1 MTEAA
6 GTPSQDWSAERYARN
21 ARFVAELGEPV
32 VDWLDPK
39 PGERV
44 LDVGCGDGALTASI
58 VARGAE
64 VVGADN
70 SPNLVSAARARGIDA
85 RVIDAYALPFRAEF
99 DAAFSNAALHWMRE
113 PDLVLA
119 GVQRALKPRGRFV
132 GEMGAQGNVA
142 AISTAILAVLRAHG
156 IDGEA
161 RWPWY
166 FPTPAEF
173 AERLETHGFVVQ
185 RMELIPRPTPLPTG
199 MRGWLD
205 TFATPF
211 LAGVHDEQRHT
222 MLEEVTSLLAP
233 SLPRQGGVVDGG
245 LRAPAIRRAARA
257 LTPGDGA
264 LGDLSVCQ
272 RRHNFVASARR

>member
-1 MTEAA
+1 MPERRIGARSATRATRDSSRSWA
-6 GTPSQDWSAERYARN
+6 SPSSTGSIRSRASACSN
-21 ARFVAELGEPV
+21 
-32 VDWLDPK
+32 
-39 PGERV
+39 
-44 LDVGCGDGALTASI
+44 VGCGDGALTAAI

-64 VVGADN
+64 VVGIDS
-70 SPNLVSAARARGIDA
+70 SPSLVEAARTRGIDA
-85 RVIDAYALPFRAEF
+85 RVIDAYAMPFRAEF

-119 GVQRALKPRGRFV
+119 GIQRALVSRGRFV
-132 GEMGAQGNVA
+132 GELGAHGNVA

-166 FPTPAEF
+166 FPTPAEY
-173 AERLETHGFVVQ
+173 AEKLETHGFVVL

-205 TFATPF
+205 TFANPF
-211 LAGVHDEQRHT
+211 LAGVSDGERHE

-233 SLPRQGGVVDGG
+233 SLRGRAGEWTADYVR
-245 LRAPAIRRAARA
+245 LR
-257 LTPGDGA
+257 
-264 LGDLSVCQ
+264 
-272 RRHNFVASARR
+272 FSAQLER

>member
-1 MTEAA
+1 MSEQSNI
-6 GTPSQDWSAERYARN
+6 PERDWSAEGYARN

-58 VARGAE
+58 VARGAD
-64 VVGADN
+64 VVGID
-70 SPNLVSAARARGIDA
+70 SSRSLVDAARDRGIDA
-85 RVIDAYALPFRAEF
+85 RLAEVYALPFASEF

-113 PDLVLA
+113 ADLALA
-119 GVQRALKPRGRFV
+119 NIARALRPRARFI
-132 GEMGAQGNVA
+132 GEMGAHGNVA
-142 AISTAILAVLRAHG
+142 AISTAILAVLGAHG
-156 IDGEA
+156 IDGTA

-166 FPTPAEF
+166 FPTPAEY
-173 AERLETHGFVVQ
+173 AERLETHHFVVL

-211 LAGVHDEQRHT
+211 LIGVSAEQRAEI
-222 MLEEVTSLLAP
+222 LDEVTSLLAP
-233 SLPRQGGVVDGG
+233 SLRGRSGAWTADYVR
-245 LRAPAIRRAARA
+245 LRFAAQLDR
-257 LTPGDGA
+257 
-264 LGDLSVCQ
+264 
-272 RRHNFVASARR
+272 

>member
-1 MTEAA
+1 MSE
-6 GTPSQDWSAERYARN
+6 PSDSPAQDWSAEGYARN

-32 VDWLDPK
+32 VDWLAPQ

-58 VARGAE
+58 VARGAD
-64 VVGADN
+64 VVGVDS
-70 SPNLVSAARARGIDA
+70 SPSLVEAAQGRGIDA
-85 RVIDAYALPFRAEF
+85 RVMDVYALPFREEF

-113 PDLVLA
+113 PDLALA
-119 GVQRALKPRGRFV
+119 NIARALKPRGRFV

-166 FPTPAEF
+166 FPTPAEY
-173 AERLETHGFVVQ
+173 AERLETHSFVVL

-205 TFATPF
+205 TFANPF
-211 LAGVHDEQRHT
+211 LAGVSDEERGNI
-222 MLEEVTSLLAP
+222 LEEVTSLLAP
-233 SLPRQGGVVDGG
+233 SLRGRAGAWMADYVR
-245 LRAPAIRRAARA
+245 LRFTAQLER
-257 LTPGDGA
+257 
-264 LGDLSVCQ
+264 
-272 RRHNFVASARR
+272 

>member
-1 MTEAA
+1 MSEQSEPAA
-6 GTPSQDWSAERYARN
+6 QDWSAEAYARN

-32 VDWLDPK
+32 IDWLDAK

-58 VARGAE
+58 VARGAD
-64 VVGADN
+64 VVGIDSSRA
-70 SPNLVSAARARGIDA
+70 LVDAARARGIDA
-85 RVIDAYALPFRAEF
+85 HVMDVYALPFRDEF

-113 PDLVLA
+113 PDLA
-119 GVQRALKPRGRFV
+119 IGKIARALRSRGRFV

-166 FPTPAEF
+166 FPTPAEY
-173 AERLETHGFVVQ
+173 AERLETHRFVVL

-199 MRGWLD
+199 MRGWLE
-205 TFATPF
+205 TFANPF
-211 LAGVHDEQRHT
+211 LAGVSEEERAAI
-222 MLEEVTSLLAP
+222 LEEVTSLLAP
-233 SLPRQGGVVDGG
+233 SLRGRAGAWIADYVR
-245 LRAPAIRRAARA
+245 LRFAAQLER
-257 LTPGDGA
+257 
-264 LGDLSVCQ
+264 
-272 RRHNFVASARR
+272 

>member
-1 MTEAA
+1 MIETE
-6 GTPSQDWSAERYARN
+6 GSPSQNWSAESYARN
-21 ARFVAELGEPV
+21 ARFVSELGEPV

-44 LDVGCGDGALTASI
+44 LDVGCGEGALTASI
-58 VARGAE
+58 VARGAD
-64 VVGADN
+64 VVGIDSA
-70 SPNLVSAARARGIDA
+70 SSLIEAARARGLDA
-85 RVIDAYALPFRAEF
+85 RVVDAYAMPFREEF

-119 GVQRALKPRGRFV
+119 CIQRALKPRGRFV

-156 IDGEA
+156 IDGES

-166 FPTPAEF
+166 FPTPAEY
-173 AERLETHGFVVQ
+173 AERLEARGFVVQ

-205 TFATPF
+205 TFANPF
-211 LAGVHDEQRHT
+211 LAGVSDDERNAI
-222 MLEEVTSLLAP
+222 LDEATSLLAP
-233 SLPRQGGVVDGG
+233 SLRGRSGAWTADYVR
-245 LRAPAIRRAARA
+245 LRFAAQLER
-257 LTPGDGA
+257 
-264 LGDLSVCQ
+264 
-272 RRHNFVASARR
+272 

>member
-1 MTEAA
+1 MSDPADSAA
-6 GTPSQDWSAERYARN
+6 QDWSAERYARN

-44 LDVGCGDGALTASI
+44 LDIGCGDGALTASI

-64 VVGADN
+64 VIGIDSAP
-70 SPNLVSAARARGIDA
+70 SLVEAARARGIDA
-85 RVIDAYALPFRAEF
+85 RIVDAYALPFRAEF
-99 DAAFSNAALHWMRE
+99 EAAFSNAALHWLLE

-119 GVQRALKPRGRFV
+119 GIQRALVPRGRFA

-166 FPTPAEF
+166 FPTPAEY
-173 AERLETHGFVVQ
+173 AERLETRGFVVL

-205 TFATPF
+205 TFANPF
-211 LAGVHDEQRHT
+211 LAEVDDDERDT
-222 MLEEVTSLLAP
+222 ILEEVTSLLAP
-233 SLPRQGGVVDGG
+233 SLRGRAGAWTADYVR
-245 LRAPAIRRAARA
+245 LRFAAQLER
-257 LTPGDGA
+257 
-264 LGDLSVCQ
+264 
-272 RRHNFVASARR
+272 

>member
-1 MTEAA
+1 MTGPTDA
-6 GTPSQDWSAERYARN
+6 GAQDWSAERYARN

-44 LDVGCGDGALTASI
+44 LDVGCGDGALTAAI

-64 VVGADN
+64 VVGID
-70 SPNLVSAARARGIDA
+70 SLPSLVEAARTRGIDA
-85 RVIDAYALPFRAEF
+85 RVIDAYAMPFRAEF

-119 GVQRALKPRGRFV
+119 GIQRALVSRGRFV
-132 GEMGAQGNVA
+132 GELGAHGNVA

-166 FPTPAEF
+166 FPTPAEY
-173 AERLETHGFVVQ
+173 AEKLETHGFVVL

-205 TFATPF
+205 TFANPF
-211 LAGVHDEQRHT
+211 LAGVSEGERHE

-233 SLPRQGGVVDGG
+233 SLRGRAGEWTADYVR
-245 LRAPAIRRAARA
+245 LR
-257 LTPGDGA
+257 
-264 LGDLSVCQ
+264 
-272 RRHNFVASARR
+272 FSAQLER

>member
-1 MTEAA
+1 MNEQSDSPA
-6 GTPSQDWSAERYARN
+6 QDWSAEGYARN

-32 VDWLDPK
+32 VDWLAPK

-58 VARGAE
+58 VARGAD
-64 VVGADN
+64 VVGVDS
-70 SPNLVSAARARGIDA
+70 SPSLVEAARARGIDA
-85 RVIDAYALPFRAEF
+85 RVLDVYALPFREEF

-113 PDLVLA
+113 PDLALA
-119 GVQRALKPRGRFV
+119 NIARALRTRGRFA

-142 AISTAILAVLRAHG
+142 AISTAILAALRAHG

-166 FPTPAEF
+166 FPTPVEY
-173 AERLETHGFVVQ
+173 AERLQTHGFMVL

-205 TFATPF
+205 TFASPF
-211 LAGVHDEQRHT
+211 LAGVSDAERGDI
-222 MLEEVTSLLAP
+222 LEEVTSLLAP
-233 SLPRQGGVVDGG
+233 SLRGRAGAWTADYVR
-245 LRAPAIRRAARA
+245 LRFAAQLER
-257 LTPGDGA
+257 
-264 LGDLSVCQ
+264 
-272 RRHNFVASARR
+272 

>member
-1 MTEAA
+1 MIETE
-6 GTPSQDWSAERYARN
+6 GSPSQNWSAESYARN
-21 ARFVAELGEPV
+21 ARFVSELGEPV

-44 LDVGCGDGALTASI
+44 LDVGCGEGALTASI
-58 VARGAE
+58 VARGAD
-64 VVGADN
+64 VVGIDSA
-70 SPNLVSAARARGIDA
+70 SSLIEAARARGLDA
-85 RVIDAYALPFRAEF
+85 RVVDAYAMPFREEF

-119 GVQRALKPRGRFV
+119 CIQRALKPRGRFA

-156 IDGEA
+156 IDGES

-166 FPTPAEF
+166 FPTPAEY
-173 AERLETHGFVVQ
+173 AERLEARGFVVQ

-205 TFATPF
+205 TFANPF
-211 LAGVHDEQRHT
+211 LAGVSDDERNAI
-222 MLEEVTSLLAP
+222 LDEATSLLAP
-233 SLPRQGGVVDGG
+233 SLRGRSGAWTADYVR
-245 LRAPAIRRAARA
+245 LRFAAQLER
-257 LTPGDGA
+257 
-264 LGDLSVCQ
+264 
-272 RRHNFVASARR
+272 

>member
-1 MTEAA
+1 MTESADGA
-6 GTPSQDWSAERYARN
+6 SSAQEWSAEGYARN

-58 VARGAE
+58 ITRGAD
-64 VVGADN
+64 VVGIDA
-70 SPNLVSAARARGIDA
+70 SPSLIDAAKARGIGA
-85 RVIDAYALPFRAEF
+85 QLIDAYALPFHEEF

-113 PDLVLA
+113 PDRVLA
-119 GVQRALKPRGRFV
+119 GIQRALVPRGRLV
-132 GEMGAQGNVA
+132 GEMGAHGNVA
-142 AISTAILAVLRAHG
+142 AICTAILAVLCAHG

-166 FPTPAEF
+166 FPSPAEY
-173 AERLETHGFVVQ
+173 AERLQSQGFVVT

-205 TFATPF
+205 TFANPF
-211 LAGVHDEQRHT
+211 LDGVVAAQREA
-222 MLEEVTSLLAP
+222 MLEEMTSLLAP
-233 SLPRQGGVVDGG
+233 SLRARDGSWTADYVR
-245 LRAPAIRRAARA
+245 LRFAAR
-257 LTPGDGA
+257 
-264 LGDLSVCQ
+264 VE
-272 RRHNFVASARR
+272 R

>member
-1 MTEAA
+1 MNEQPDSPA
-6 GTPSQDWSAERYARN
+6 QNWSAEGYARN

-58 VARGAE
+58 VARGAD
-64 VVGADN
+64 VVGVDSAP
-70 SPNLVSAARARGIDA
+70 SLVEAARVRGIDA
-85 RVIDAYALPFRAEF
+85 RVMDVYALPFREEF

-113 PDLVLA
+113 PDLALA
-119 GVQRALKPRGRFV
+119 NIARALKPRARFA

-166 FPTPAEF
+166 FPTPAEY
-173 AERLETHGFVVQ
+173 AERLETRGFVVL

-205 TFATPF
+205 TFAIPF
-211 LAGVHDEQRHT
+211 LAGVNDEERADI
-222 MLEEVTSLLAP
+222 LEEVTSLLAP
-233 SLPRQGGVVDGG
+233 SLRGRAGAWTADYVR
-245 LRAPAIRRAARA
+245 LRFAAQLER
-257 LTPGDGA
+257 
-264 LGDLSVCQ
+264 
-272 RRHNFVASARR
+272 

>member
-1 MTEAA
+1 MNEPADPAA
-6 GTPSQDWSAERYARN
+6 QDWSAERYARN

-58 VARGAE
+58 IARGAE
-64 VVGADN
+64 VVGIDSAP
-70 SPNLVSAARARGIDA
+70 SLVDAARARGVDA
-85 RVIDAYALPFRAEF
+85 HVIDAYALPFRAEF
-99 DAAFSNAALHWMRE
+99 NAAFSNAALHWMLE
-113 PDLVLA
+113 PDLVLS
-119 GVQRALKPRGRFV
+119 GIQRALVSRGRFA

-166 FPTPAEF
+166 FPTPAEY
-173 AERLETHGFVVQ
+173 AERLETRGFVVL

-205 TFATPF
+205 TFANPF
-211 LAGVHDEQRHT
+211 LAGIDGDERNT
-222 MLEEVTSLLAP
+222 ILEEVTSLLAP
-233 SLPRQGGVVDGG
+233 SLRGRAGAWTADYVR
-245 LRAPAIRRAARA
+245 LRFAAQLER
-257 LTPGDGA
+257 
-264 LGDLSVCQ
+264 
-272 RRHNFVASARR
+272 